1 MAQGTIK
8 VTNGSVDVVGTG
20 TAFTSMKAG
29 SFLTFVLTG
38 VAYTVAIDSIQSAT
52 ALKLAVKFDGPTT
65 SGVAFNESP
74 VGSMALA
81 TMGVTV
87 QAQKALRMMIADQTN
102 WREVFS
108 NKQTI
113 TVTLPDGTQYSGY
126 SWGYISDMLKT
137 INVPA
142 LEAIRDQTVAARNQ
156 AQTYATNASNSATAA
171 STANTGAQAAKTAA
185 ETARTGAQTAQQGA
199 AASATTAGTA
209 ATTATNKATEATNQ
223 AALAKQY
230 ADSINPANLLAKANN
245 LSDVPDKP
253 TARTNLQLG
262 LNDSPEFSAI
272 YARAGIEVRTLSD
285 GTGPSGS
292 LVARRAS
299 ANGATIVSSENR
311 ANSNGSVEWIKRDS
325 NGTPRGVTLTEDN
338 YVQYN
343 GMVPAPPAIEVG
355 LKSGAGA
362 SYVDFHYDGTKGY
375 DYSARI
381 ICDGMNS
388 EQRGGGNL
396 RVYSGFTQLSSI
408 AQTNITGGRLY
419 VNTSDAVFATQ
430 VGMANGSIQV
440 PAAADATAPIGAG
453 LRGIHAGADSAN
465 FNNASNINLYSWY
478 GIGFCTAYTSPTNG
492 VIQGKPAVYID
503 TRTGTLNA
511 KGAVQANGVTL
522 TSDWNAKEDVT
533 IIDPMDALDK
543 IGRLDGY
550 TFRYKL
556 SDSKRLTAGALAQ
569 DLDLVIPDLV
579 IKPEATPEVDAD
591 GNVVIDEETGK
602 PVNDGDSYLTAD
614 YMGLIGYL
622 LAAVKGAKIKVEALE
637 EKVLSL
643 GGSAE

>member
-142 LEAIRDQTVAARNQ
+142 LEAIRDQTVAASNQ

-230 ADSINPANLLAKANN
+230 ADSINPANLLAKASN
-245 LSDVPDKP
+245 LSDVANVNAARTNIMVDKLVQGADR
-253 TARTNLQLG
+253 TIIQSQNGSYSLMVHNSGLWGAYNESNSQYVALAVGQGGTGDKSAKGARTNLEVPG
-262 LNDSPEFSAI
+262 LNDESNTFSGYMVVSNQNGVTVKPGVGQSNGWFVSANSAGV
-272 YARAGIEVRTLSD
+272 ARYRFGIE
-285 GTGPSGS
+285 
-292 LVARRAS
+292 
-299 ANGATIVSSENR
+299 ANEQLKLYAY
-311 ANSNGSVEWIKRDS
+311 DS
-325 NGTPRGVTLTEDN
+325 
-338 YVQYN
+338 
-343 GMVPAPPAIEVG
+343 
-355 LKSGAGA
+355 SGAGGRGVI
-362 SYVDFHYDGTKGY
+362 SY
-375 DYSARI
+375 DYASNITSFASQV
-381 ICDGMNS
+381 NLS
-388 EQRGGGNL
+388 GGN
-396 RVYSGFTQLSSI
+396 
-408 AQTNITGGRLY
+408 
-419 VNTSDAVFATQ
+419 
-430 VGMANGSIQV
+430 IQV
-440 PAAADATAPIGAG
+440 TAAANVTAPIGAG
-453 LRGIHAGADSAN
+453 IRGIHAGTDSAN

-478 GIGFCTAYTSPTNG
+478 GIGFCTAYTSPSNG

-522 TSDWNAKEDVT
+522 TSDWNAKEEVS

-556 SDSKRLTAGALAQ
+556 SDSKRMTAGALAQ

-579 IKPEATPEVDAD
+579 IKPEATPEVDVD
-591 GNVVIDEETGK
+591 GNVIIDEETGK